1 MFRLKSSA
9 LCIVSGLFAA
19 VACGPTGNTN
29 LNAANTN
36 AIELTNGEDDAAPL
50 GLAGV
55 GDRVCRLN
63 FAFLSKDAAG
73 MHTVLGEFT
82 HTDGVKRTGY
92 GAGCLQF
99 CAASFEELR
108 KVNEPNGKHVFV
120 KSCQFAEFDAPAG
133 AEPAPAVGAA
143 PAPADQAAA
152 GGAAP
157 APADQAAA
165 GGAAPAPVAAPA
177 PAPAP
182 AGVGGYPMPKPAP
195 VQTKQDEKRCKIE
208 AGSGEVLFSERLT
221 RLNCAS
227 ECQKRDQTNPQR
239 ECEWGSEKL
248 RAHPKNVCSIVG
260 GAGKKL
266 YRESTIRFVCR
277 MECKARE
284 QSNPNR
290 SCLWGAENVK

>member
-1 MFRLKSSA
+1 M
-9 LCIVSGLFAA
+9 A

-29 LNAANTN
+29 LLSANTS

-63 FAFLSKDAAG
+63 FSFLTKDAAG
-73 MHTVLGEFT
+73 MHTLLGDAT
-82 HTDGVKRTGY
+82 ISDNVKRTGY

-99 CAASFEELR
+99 CSAAFDELR
-108 KVNEPNGKHVFV
+108 KMNEPNGKHVFV
-120 KSCQFAEFDAPAG
+120 KSCQFAEFPAVAG
-133 AEPAPAVGAA
+133 ADPAPAVGADPA
-143 PAPADQAAA
+143 PAPAPAPDQGAA

-157 APADQAAA
+157 APASTPNPVGA
-165 GGAAPAPVAAPA
+165 GGAVPAPVAS
-177 PAPAP
+177 PAP
-182 AGVGGYPMPKPAP
+182 AGGGGYPMPQPPP
-195 VQTKQDEKRCKIE
+195 VQAKKDEKRCKIE

-221 RLNCAS
+221 RINCAN

-277 MECKARE
+277 MECKSRE

-290 SCLWGAENVK
+290 SCLWGAENIKGL